1 MAEITKKRVGELLRG
16 VFEILL
22 EHQDGL
28 PANEVLERLEKIVPP
43 NEFERLIIQTHRE
56 FAASKR

>member
-28 PANEVLERLEKIVPP
+28 PA
-43 NEFERLIIQTHRE
+43 
-56 FAASKR
+56 KRFLPLKPVYYLAPSG